1 MGKLQ
6 VKYRLSLKGV
16 LMLKFRLMTRVQSL
30 AMISVLLLAA
40 CGGTPAELTTPT
52 PNVNVDAIRT
62 EAVSTFASGLTM
74 TALAAPS
81 DTPIP
86 TLSPAPTFPPLA
98 TSTAGTPFASG
109 PTVAPTA
116 GCYGMR
122 FVSDVSIPDN
132 TTMTPGQAFT
142 KTWKVLNAGT
152 CAWDAGFKFAF
163 VGGEQ
168 MGGTTQTLSASV
180 SAGSTFDISV
190 PMTAPNKAGTLRGN
204 WRMSTAAGQFF
215 GDEVYVQIVVG
226 GSASTA
232 TNTTGAPV
240 PTNTATAT
248 ATP

>member
-1 MGKLQ
+1 
-6 VKYRLSLKGV
+6 
-16 LMLKFRLMTRVQSL
+16 MLKFRLMTGVQSL
-30 AMISVLLLAA
+30 VMIAVLLLSA
-40 CGGTPAELTTPT
+40 CGATPADLTTPT
-52 PNVNVDAIRT
+52 LNPDAIRT
-62 EAVSTFASGLTM
+62 EAVSTFAAGLTM
-74 TALAAPS
+74 TAAAAPS
-81 DTPIP
+81 DTPVP

-98 TSTAGTPFASG
+98 TSTAGTPFVSG

-116 GCYGMR
+116 GCYGLR
-122 FVSDVSIPDN
+122 FVSDVSVPDN

-180 SAGSTFDISV
+180 AAGSTFDIAV
-190 PMTAPNKAGTLRGN
+190 PMTAPNRTGTLRGN

-232 TNTTGAPV
+232 TNTPGGAV

-248 ATP
+248 ATPTP